1 MAHFLASWGSLDI
14 CHRDSGYSAA
24 LLQVAPTDRIRD
36 TTQKTDVRRPK
47 HPCTFLRVFVR
58 RIWVEAW
65 LEICLRPAGSN
76 DARLITSDVKSVLP
90 LLHCNQTFCGKRAS
104 ALGLECQSSTMTGGI
119 DSVFR
124 RQLCKYLNLRGNPM
138 SDLPENMF
146 LERSGPRVPAP
157 RRWHSSPAF
166 RCTRAALADR
176 CCPILHLMPGST
188 GLQRPF
194 AARECSRP

>member
-14 CHRDSGYSAA
+14 CHRDWGYSAV

-76 DARLITSDVKSVLP
+76 EARLIMSDAKSVLP
-90 LLHCNQTFCGKRAS
+90 FALQPKHFVANGGAEKRGS
-104 ALGLECQSSTMTGGI
+104 A
-119 DSVFR
+119 R
-124 RQLCKYLNLRGNPM
+124 HRGEEKPN
-138 SDLPENMF
+138 
-146 LERSGPRVPAP
+146 
-157 RRWHSSPAF
+157 
-166 RCTRAALADR
+166 
-176 CCPILHLMPGST
+176 
-188 GLQRPF
+188 
-194 AARECSRP
+194 